1 MVLGLLHMIE
11 SSYYADLTKYY
22 ERTTTCSVAWESKFS
37 RNHRIPFSDL
47 PAHQEKFLLKAEESY
62 GFKIPDNGR
71 GQKPFDGFVLHKA
84 ISLFIAIYF
93 LPRQTEIYEIPIRVF
108 LNEKYTSIEKSL
120 TKQRA
125 SEIGKR
131 IYI

>member
-1 MVLGLLHMIE
+1 MSLMTE

-22 ERTTTCSVAWESKFS
+22 ERTSINSIAWEAKFS

-47 PAHQEKFLLKAEESY
+47 PAHQEKFLLQAEESY

-71 GQKPFDGFVLHKA
+71 GQKPFDGFVLHNA
-84 ISLFIAIYF
+84 TSLFIAIYF